1 MGRRD
6 PTEMIRKIYSGDSR
20 MEAMAWTKRITFSCD
35 GTVRWLLIR
44 SATLE
49 LCWSIQKISSRN
61 QHALRTGSRMP
72 KPRTASSA
80 SWSLDHRKSS
90 TRSTRSVR
98 WVPAPSAAVH
108 PEEATSAYHTPHL
121 RQPRP
126 LQHPLPDA
134 SKMGPTICAASSS
147 SSSCQHRHLPR
158 EASPR
163 SVTIQSRRP
172 PQCHHPLHAPLRR
185 PPRIE
190 RSIGEGTTAERV
202 GMPFVRA
209 ARRIADPSRSGVG

>member
-1 MGRRD
+1 MGQRG
-6 PTEMIRKIYSGDSR
+6 PTGMIRKIYSDDTR
-20 MEAMAWTKRITFSCD
+20 MEAMAWTKRTTFSCD
-35 GTVRWLLIR
+35 GTVRWLLTR

-49 LCWSIQKISSRN
+49 PCWSIQKISSRN
-61 QHALRTGSRMP
+61 RHALRTGCRTP

-98 WVPAPSAAVH
+98 WVPVAAPSAAVH
-108 PEEATSAYHTPHL
+108 PEEATSAHHTPHL
-121 RQPRP
+121 RPPRP
-126 LQHPLPDA
+126 LQHRLSDVTRLE
-134 SKMGPTICAASSS
+134 PTSCAV
-147 SSSCQHRHLPR
+147 SSSCQRRHPPR

-163 SVTIQSRRP
+163 PVITQSRRP
-172 PQCHHPLHAPLRR
+172 PQCHHPHAPLRR

-190 RSIGEGTTAERV
+190 RSIGEGTTAGRV